1 MAWEREISPQVYLAF
16 KNRVLTDLVQQFD
29 DKSLETADQ
38 AALRLRVEALVEQKI
53 YDEKLPF
60 SRSVRLA
67 LISDIADELLGYGPL
82 EALLRDQTITE
93 IMVNGPSVI
102 YVERNGKIELAN
114 VQFRDSTHLRQVIDR
129 IVTPLGRRI
138 DESSPMV
145 DARLPDGSRVNAIIP
160 PLALDGP
167 TLTIRKF
174 GQHRLTADDLIKL
187 GSITPAMV
195 SFLAACVRIKLN
207 ILVSGGT
214 GSGKTTLLNVLSSFI
229 PPGERIVTIEDAA
242 ELRLQQP
249 HIVRLEARPANIEGK
264 GEVRIRDLVRN
275 SLRMRPDRIV
285 VGECRSGEA
294 LDMLQAMNTG
304 HDGSL
309 TTLHANSP
317 RDCTSRLE
325 TMVMMA
331 GMELPSRAIREQIA
345 SAIHL
350 IVQVSRMSDGSRKVI
365 SITEVQG
372 MEGQVITLQDLFTFR
387 QTTVDEQGRVQ
398 GAMEATGLIPKFFHR
413 FATAGINLPPDI
425 FQRPGGRY

>member
-174 GQHRLTADDLIKL
+174 GQHRLTA
-187 GSITPAMV
+187 V
-195 SFLAACVRIKLN
+195 H
-207 ILVSGGT
+207 
-214 GSGKTTLLNVLSSFI
+214 
-229 PPGERIVTIEDAA
+229 
-242 ELRLQQP
+242 QP
-249 HIVRLEARPANIEGK
+249 
-264 GEVRIRDLVRN
+264 
-275 SLRMRPDRIV
+275 
-285 VGECRSGEA
+285 
-294 LDMLQAMNTG
+294 
-304 HDGSL
+304 
-309 TTLHANSP
+309 
-317 RDCTSRLE
+317 
-325 TMVMMA
+325 
-331 GMELPSRAIREQIA
+331 
-345 SAIHL
+345 
-350 IVQVSRMSDGSRKVI
+350 
-365 SITEVQG
+365 
-372 MEGQVITLQDLFTFR
+372 LF
-387 QTTVDEQGRVQ
+387 D
-398 GAMEATGLIPKFFHR
+398 
-413 FATAGINLPPDI
+413 
-425 FQRPGGRY
+425 